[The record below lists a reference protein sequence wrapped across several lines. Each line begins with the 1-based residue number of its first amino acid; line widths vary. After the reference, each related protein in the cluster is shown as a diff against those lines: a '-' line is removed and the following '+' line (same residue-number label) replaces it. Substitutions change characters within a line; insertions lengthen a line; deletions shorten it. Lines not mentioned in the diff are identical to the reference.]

1 MGFDKYSST
10 HTVTAEQ
17 ITEERSVITPN
28 GPVSAAPGQWEV
40 RHPDGNV
47 QVVDDD
53 QFNAAFG
60 TGKGEEVQG
69 EQSEEKEA
77 VETSDSEE
85 KSEEKEAVET
95 TSESKP
101 EGKTVKPPTRPK

>member
-69 EQSEEKEA
+69 EQSEEKAE
-77 VETSDSEE
+77 EKSEE
-85 KSEEKEAVET
+85 KSEETA
-95 TSESKP
+95 SESKP